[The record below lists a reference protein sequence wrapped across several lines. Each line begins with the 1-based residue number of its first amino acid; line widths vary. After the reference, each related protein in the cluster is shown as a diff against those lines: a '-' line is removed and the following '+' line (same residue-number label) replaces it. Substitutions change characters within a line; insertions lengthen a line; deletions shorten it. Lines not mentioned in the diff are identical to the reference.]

1 MAESCSLTNPL
12 AVLQAIRLKVVEAS
26 PDAKIVINDQQIIV
40 DFNAKAEFM
49 FGWDR
54 TEVLGKPI
62 EFLLP
67 DSLADAHKKHVANY
81 LAEPGTR
88 EMGAGRALKGLKRN
102 GNEFSVQ
109 IKLAPM
115 VIPGA
120 GVHVLAVVRATHP
133 NGD

>member
-1 MAESCSLTNPL
+1 M
-12 AVLQAIRLKVVEAS
+12 
-26 PDAKIVINDQQIIV
+26 
-40 DFNAKAEFM
+40 
-49 FGWDR
+49 
-54 TEVLGKPI
+54 LG
-62 EFLLP
+62 
-67 DSLADAHKKHVANY
+67 SQVYNSHKKHVANY